1 MQKGIH
7 YVKVGDKIER
17 HLLIRQATR
26 GIASNGK
33 PFLTL
38 RLSDDS
44 GDIEAKLW
52 AIKPEDEQTYR
63 GKTIVHVKG
72 EVFDYRGRLQLKIAR
87 IRPADEQEQVTI
99 TDLVP
104 SAPLEKHDMLEQ
116 VNQFVFDIENAKV
129 QRITRYL
136 LKKYQ
141 GAFLEMPAATRNHH
155 EFMSGLAYHVVSML
169 QIAKA
174 LVPLYPS
181 LNKDLLYAGV
191 ILHDLGK
198 VRELSGPIDT
208 EYTPEGKLIGHIS
221 IVASDIRRAAEELN
235 IEGEEPVLLEHI
247 ALSHHGKGE
256 WGSPKPPLLPE
267 AEILHY
273 IDNLD
278 AKMNMME
285 QALDKTAAGQFSER
299 IPALENRTFY
309 KPKNE

>member
-1 MQKGIH
+1 MEKGI
-7 YVKVGDKIER
+7 YYAKPGDKIDR

-52 AIKPEDEQTYR
+52 GVKPEDERTYT
-63 GKTIVHVKG
+63 GKTIVYIQG
-72 EVFDYRGRLQLKIAR
+72 EAFDYRGRLQLKITR
-87 IRPADEQEQVTI
+87 IRPVNDQDNIKME
-99 TDLVP
+99 DLVP
-104 SAPLEKHDMLEQ
+104 TAPMEKLDMLEH
-116 VNQFVFDIENAKV
+116 VNQFVFDIGNAKI
-129 QRITRYL
+129 QRMTRFL

-141 GAFLEMPAATRNHH
+141 HAFLESPAATRNHH
-155 EFMSGLAYHVVSML
+155 EFMSGLAYHVVCML
-169 QIAKA
+169 QLAQS
-174 LVPLYPS
+174 VVQLYPS
-181 LNKDLLYAGV
+181 LNKDLLYAGI

-221 IVASDIRRAAEELN
+221 IMAAEIRQTASELK
-235 IEGEEPVLLEHI
+235 IEGEEPMLLEHLI
-247 ALSHHGKGE
+247 LSHHGKGE
-256 WGSPKPPLLPE
+256 WGSPKPPLVQE

-278 AKMNMME
+278 AKMNMMDR
-285 QALDKTAAGQFSER
+285 ALGKTEAGHFTER

-309 KPKNE
+309 KPKNI

>member
-1 MQKGIH
+1 MQKGI
-7 YVKVGDKIER
+7 YYAKVGDKIDR
-17 HLLIRQATR
+17 HMLIRQSIR

-38 RLSDDS
+38 RLSDQS

-52 AIKPEDEQTYR
+52 AIKPEDEATYS
-63 GKTIVHVKG
+63 GKTIVQVQG

-87 IRPADEQEQVTI
+87 IRPANDQDQVNVS
-99 TDLVP
+99 DFVP
-104 SAPLEKHDMLEQ
+104 SAPLNKNDMLEQ
-116 VNQFVFDIENAKV
+116 VNQYIFDIENAKV
-129 QRITRYL
+129 QRLTRHL

-141 GAFLEMPAATRNHH
+141 HGFLEVPAATRHHH

-169 QIAKA
+169 ELANAVVK
-174 LVPLYPS
+174 LYPS
-181 LNKDLLYAGV
+181 LNKDLLYAGI

-221 IVASDIRRAAEELN
+221 IIASEIHQAAEELN
-235 IEGEEPVLLEHI
+235 IEGEEPMLLEHI
-247 ALSHHGKGE
+247 VLSHHGKGE
-256 WGSPKPPLLPE
+256 WGSPKPPLVKE

-285 QALDKTAAGQFSER
+285 KALEKTEPGHFTER

-309 KPKNE
+309 KPR